1 MSLFIDVI
9 ETLSSKVKA
18 GLNEMIGNERKK
30 QDRPVRKIC
39 DLCSKYLKYGDLVYY
54 RMEES
59 ISRLQESNIKDNPLY
74 PLLMAVLNESLDE
87 DQEAVKYLYEFSD
100 STLAE
105 PFRAELIDF
114 ITIGKYVTLQENVL
128 LEKAGSILVERYTD
142 ENTVTDTLSNL
153 YLKNDSKEYIPLFQ
167 KLLDRAK
174 ELYPANI
181 QLESFNSFLY
191 IRDENYDKALES
203 SFMVKEKLEQD
214 KENRFYNFNLAS
226 AWDNIAGCYLK
237 QGNPEKTIESCDVAL
252 SHNEKAE
259 GYTVENSILQKKAEA
274 LLLLGDKDQALVTV
288 DQILDINEEDEK
300 ALDMKKKITGA

>member
-1 MSLFIDVI
+1 MSLFIDVV

-18 GLNEMIGNERKK
+18 GLNEIIGNERKK

-39 DLCSKYLKYGDLVYY
+39 DLCIKYLKYGDLVYY

-59 ISRLQESNIKDNPLY
+59 ISRLQENNVKDNPLN

-87 DQEAVKYLYEFSD
+87 DQEAVQYLCEFSD
-100 STLAE
+100 SPLAE
-105 PFRAELIDF
+105 PFRAELTDF
-114 ITIGKYVTLQENVL
+114 ITIGKFVTLYENVL
-128 LEKAGSILVERYTD
+128 LEEAGLILVERYTD

-153 YLKNDSKEYIPLFQ
+153 YLNNDAKEYIPLFQ
-167 KLLDRAK
+167 KLLNRAK

-191 IRDENYDKALES
+191 IKDENYDKALETS
-203 SFMVKEKLEQD
+203 ILVKEKLEQD

-252 SHNEKAE
+252 SYNEKAE
-259 GYTVENSILQKKAEA
+259 GYTVENSILQKKAGA
-274 LLLLGDKDQALVTV
+274 LLLQGEKDQALVIV